1 MCGITGFI
9 DFKQNTSMQHLHKMT
24 DILYHRGPDASG
36 YELIEKENYAL
47 GLGHRRLSI
56 IDLTE
61 SGAQPM
67 RFQKFWICFN
77 GEVYN
82 YSEIRVELELLGHK
96 FKSTSDTEVVLQ
108 AYARWGNACVDRFIG
123 MFAFVI
129 YDSSDGKVFCCRDRA
144 GVKPF
149 YYYFKDGL
157 FLFSSEL
164 KSFHEHPRF
173 EKQLNLAAVSAFMQ
187 YGNVPTP
194 HCIFQN
200 CHKLKPGHFMEF
212 SLREEISKEQIQ
224 PHNQISYWNVY
235 DAYNKPKLGLSFE
248 DAKNET
254 EKILKNVCDYRMVSD
269 VPVGVFLS
277 GGYDSASVTALLQ
290 KDRTR
295 PLKTFTISV
304 PNIGLDEAPY
314 AKEIASYLGTDHTE
328 IQCTHKEAI
337 DLIEDLPFYY
347 DEPFADSS
355 AIPTTLVSLAARKH
369 VTVALSADAG
379 DEVFAGYNRYDYIQ
393 RYGERLNKIPSF
405 LRKSI
410 VKSMDFI
417 PSSAIPYFRNT
428 YNFHNRY
435 EKIKGVMSDP
445 TQERIMMS
453 LSEQFTDAQM
463 QKITKFEYE
472 KLATAYGSKELKSEF
487 SSPLSFMMAVDY
499 QTYLVDDI
507 LQKVDRA
514 SMTVSLEGREPY
526 LDHRLI
532 EWAAQLPDE
541 YKYNK
546 GEKKYILKEVLHN
559 YIPKEMMDRPKMGF
573 AIPIASWLQND
584 LKHLVDHYINE
595 DLISRQKLFDWAI
608 VGDIK
613 KQFMSGKKEYDV
625 KMWYFLTFQ
634 MWYEKWMT

>member
-1 MCGITGFI
+1 
-9 DFKQNTSMQHLHKMT
+9 
-24 DILYHRGPDASG
+24 
-36 YELIEKENYAL
+36 
-47 GLGHRRLSI
+47 
-56 IDLTE
+56 
-61 SGAQPM
+61 
-67 RFQKFWICFN
+67 
-77 GEVYN
+77 
-82 YSEIRVELELLGHK
+82 
-96 FKSTSDTEVVLQ
+96 
-108 AYARWGNACVDRFIG
+108 
-123 MFAFVI
+123 
-129 YDSSDGKVFCCRDRA
+129 
-144 GVKPF
+144 
-149 YYYFKDGL
+149 
-157 FLFSSEL
+157 
-164 KSFHEHPRF
+164 
-173 EKQLNLAAVSAFMQ
+173 
-187 YGNVPTP
+187 
-194 HCIFQN
+194 
-200 CHKLKPGHFMEF
+200 MEF
-212 SLREEISKEQIQ
+212 SIQEEFSGEKIQ
-224 PHNQISYWNVY
+224 PQNQQVFWNVY
-235 DAYNKPKLGLSFE
+235 DAYNKPKLDLSFD
-248 DAKNET
+248 DAKQET
-254 EKILKNVCDYRMVSD
+254 EKILKNACDYRMVSD
-269 VPVGVFLS
+269 VPIGVFLS

-290 KDRTR
+290 KDRTN

-304 PNIGLDEAPY
+304 PDIGLDEAPF
-314 AKEIASYLGTDHTE
+314 AKEIAAYLGTDHTE
-328 IQCTHKEAI
+328 IQCSHKEAI

-410 VKSMDFI
+410 VKSMEFI
-417 PSSAIPYFRNT
+417 PSNAIPYFRNT

-435 EKIKGVMSDP
+435 EKIKGVMADP
-445 TQERIMMS
+445 TQEQIMMS

-463 QKITKFEYE
+463 QKIAQFKYE
-472 KLATAYGSKELKSEF
+472 KLATAYASKELKKEF

-532 EWAAQLPDE
+532 EWAAQLPNE
-541 YKYNK
+541 YKYNN
-546 GEKKYILKEVLHN
+546 GEKKYILKEILHN

-595 DLISRQKLFDWAI
+595 DLISKQQLFDWAI

-613 KQFMSGKKEYDV
+613 KQFLSGKKEYDV

-634 MWYEKWMT
+634 MWYEKWMS